1 MAAESSASVPE
12 ETPTAWGSL
21 FQRSTRVVR
30 VRFLPVKDY
39 RGKGWTAGTITEDL
53 RKRLVEATGW
63 ATTEE
68 RGPLTQA

>member
-1 MAAESSASVPE
+1 M
-12 ETPTAWGSL
+12 
-21 FQRSTRVVR
+21 
-30 VRFLPVKDY
+30 RFLPVKDY